1 MRGVTIIDA
10 LTRMGNTE
18 NMGTLEVP
26 YDNTIQEY
34 MESYFGNDDSILVVD
49 GNVKYETPYL
59 YSYEN
64 RIWGLRGTMGADV
77 VINVI
82 NKKEEKFQIFLYEIE

>member
-18 NMGTLEVP
+18 NMGTLQVP

-34 MESYFGNDDSILVVD
+34 MESYFGTDDSVLLID
-49 GNVKYETPYL
+49 GNVKYETSYL

-64 RIWGLRGTMGADV
+64 RLWGLRGAMGADV
-77 VINVI
+77 VINIV
-82 NKKEEKFQIFLYEIE
+82 NADEERTQIFLYEIE